1 MGARATAHSEAAVE
15 DEAHAHT
22 HKKHTRMSSMK
33 VVSNKAVASA
43 ATGVRRA
50 AVAKR
55 ASALSAG
62 ANRSNLRLTSKET
75 ARSTSVV
82 ARSGID
88 TDEILTTVTEKWE
101 SVENKPQAILYAG
114 GAVVALV
121 LVNSVVGAVN
131 SLPLFPQ
138 LFKPSRAELATD
150 IEELKA

>member
-1 MGARATAHSEAAVE
+1 MGEAAVE
-15 DEAHAHT
+15 NEAHSHT

-33 VVSNKAVASA
+33 VVSNKAVLSA

-55 ASALSAG
+55 ASALSTG

-101 SVENKPQAILYAG
+101 SVENKPQAIL
-114 GAVVALV
+114 
-121 LVNSVVGAVN
+121 N
-131 SLPLFPQ
+131 
-138 LFKPSRAELATD
+138 
-150 IEELKA
+150 